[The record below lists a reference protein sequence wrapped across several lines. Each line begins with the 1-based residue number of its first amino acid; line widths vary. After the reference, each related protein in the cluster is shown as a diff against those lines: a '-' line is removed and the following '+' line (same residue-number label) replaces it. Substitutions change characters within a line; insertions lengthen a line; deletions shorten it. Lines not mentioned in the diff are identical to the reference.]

1 MNIRH
6 LNCPGR
12 LNLKRASGLSWRF
25 LFLPLLVSLIAPGQ
39 AQVAVPRPGRQ
50 LLKPS
55 QSAEAAPESAWLDL
69 RQNNPSRSKVQAAPA
84 WVESVAFSPAKGTAE
99 TPAKSVFRIRLSRPN
114 ESCQILLFRLYFDDK
129 PEQQPELIAWDE
141 SGTQLLHSGPLG
153 QKTSLATS
161 TTTIVPMIGVT
172 ALDVEVPG
180 DGRSVRGAYLD
191 WMKSSQVMRP
201 IHEESETAIP
211 APFAAAA
218 PLKAGE
224 EDAEVF
230 GTVTAPL
237 TTDTIPIGSSIQNGA
252 AFQFGIEAQPL
263 VAMLTFEV
271 ASPQIEAPPEIYV
284 NGHNI
289 GAASL
294 VLPDLADPAYRGL
307 SLSLLQTMQF
317 QYTGWVRAQKI
328 VPASILKAGSNDV
341 IILAGAGTSASAIR
355 ETQIQLKYLWDKSDY
370 LLEPLK

>member
-1 MNIRH
+1 MLFRFVA
-6 LNCPGR
+6 LAFFVVTAAA
-12 LNLKRASGLSWRF
+12 LRAQHA
-25 LFLPLLVSLIAPGQ
+25 LPPTG
-39 AQVAVPRPGRQ
+39 AQV
-50 LLKPS
+50 LKPS
-55 QSAEAAPESAWLDL
+55 QSAEAAPDSAWLDL
-69 RQNNPSRSKVQAAPA
+69 RQNNPAHSKVQAAPA
-84 WVESVAFSPAKGTAE
+84 WVESVTFAPGKDATDG
-99 TPAKSVFRIRLSRPN
+99 PAKSIFRIRLAKPDEN
-114 ESCQILLFRLYFDDK
+114 CQILLFRLYFDDK
-129 PEQQPELIAWDE
+129 PDQQPELIAWDE
-141 SGTQLLHSGPLG
+141 SGTQLLRSGPLG

-161 TTTIVPMIGVT
+161 STTIVPMIGVT
-172 ALDVEVPG
+172 AIDVEVPG

-201 IHEESETAIP
+201 MHEEPQTSIP
-211 APFAAAA
+211 APFAAAP

-237 TTDTIPIGSSIQNGA
+237 TADTIAIGSSLRDGA
-252 AFQFGIEAQPL
+252 AFQFGLEAQPL
-263 VAMLTFEV
+263 VALLTFEV
-271 ASPQIEAPPEIYV
+271 ASPQIEVPPEIYV
-284 NGHNI
+284 NGQDV
-289 GAASL
+289 GPASL

-328 VPASILKAGSNDV
+328 VPASILKAGTNDV
-341 IILAGAGTSASAIR
+341 IIIAGAGTSASAIR

>member
-1 MNIRH
+1 MLFRFVALAFFVIAATP
-6 LNCPGR
+6 L
-12 LNLKRASGLSWRF
+12 RAQHA
-25 LFLPLLVSLIAPGQ
+25 LPPAGSQI
-39 AQVAVPRPGRQ
+39 
-50 LLKPS
+50 LKPS
-55 QSAEAAPESAWLDL
+55 QSAEAAPDSAWLDL
-69 RQNNPSRSKVQAAPA
+69 RQNNSAHSKVQAAPA
-84 WVESVAFSPAKGTAE
+84 WVESVTFAPGKRATEG
-99 TPAKSVFRIRLSRPN
+99 PAKSVFRIRLTRPN
-114 ESCQILLFRLYFDDK
+114 EDCQILFFRLFFLDK

-141 SGTQLLHSGPLG
+141 SGTQLLRSGPLG

-161 TTTIVPMIGVT
+161 STTIVPMIGVT
-172 ALDVEVPG
+172 AIDVEVPG

-201 IHEESETAIP
+201 MHEEPQTAIP
-211 APFAAAA
+211 APFAAAP

-237 TTDTIPIGSSIQNGA
+237 TAETIAIGSSLQNGG
-252 AFQFGIEAQPL
+252 AFEFGLEAQPL
-263 VAMLTFEV
+263 VALLTFEV
-271 ASPQIEAPPEIYV
+271 ASPQIDVPPEIYV
-284 NGHNI
+284 NGQDV
-289 GAASL
+289 GPASL

-328 VPASILKAGSNDV
+328 VPASILKAGTNDV
-341 IILAGAGTSASAIR
+341 IIIAGEGTSASAIR

>member
-1 MNIRH
+1 MLFRFVA
-6 LNCPGR
+6 LAFFVVASTA
-12 LNLKRASGLSWRF
+12 LRAQHA
-25 LFLPLLVSLIAPGQ
+25 LPPAGSQI
-39 AQVAVPRPGRQ
+39 
-50 LLKPS
+50 LKPS
-55 QSAEAAPESAWLDL
+55 QSAEAAPDSAWLDL
-69 RQNNPSRSKVQAAPA
+69 RQNNPAHSKVQAAPA
-84 WVESVAFSPAKGTAE
+84 WVESVTFAPGKAATVG
-99 TPAKSVFRIRLSRPN
+99 PAKSAFRIRLTRPN
-114 ESCQILLFRLYFDDK
+114 EDCQILLFRLYFDDK
-129 PEQQPELIAWDE
+129 PDQQPELIAWDE
-141 SGTQLLHSGPLG
+141 SGTQLLRSGPLG

-161 TTTIVPMIGVT
+161 STTIVPMIGVT
-172 ALDVEVPG
+172 AIDVEVPG

-201 IHEESETAIP
+201 MHEEPQTAIP
-211 APFAAAA
+211 APFAAAP

-237 TTDTIPIGSSIQNGA
+237 TAETIPIGSSLQDGG
-252 AFQFGIEAQPL
+252 AFQFGLEAQPL
-263 VAMLTFEV
+263 IALLTFEV
-271 ASPQIEAPPEIYV
+271 ASPQIDVPPEIYV
-284 NGHNI
+284 NGQDV
-289 GAASL
+289 GPASF

-328 VPASILKAGSNDV
+328 VPASTLKAGTNDV
-341 IILAGAGTSASAIR
+341 IIVAGVGTSASAIR

>member
-1 MNIRH
+1 MLFRFVA
-6 LNCPGR
+6 LASFVTAATA
-12 LNLKRASGLSWRF
+12 LRAQHA
-25 LFLPLLVSLIAPGQ
+25 LPPAGSQI
-39 AQVAVPRPGRQ
+39 
-50 LLKPS
+50 LKPS
-55 QSAEAAPESAWLDL
+55 QSAEAAPDSAWLDL
-69 RQNNPSRSKVQAAPA
+69 RQNNPDHSKVQAAPA
-84 WVESVAFSPAKGTAE
+84 WVESVTFAPGKHATDG
-99 TPAKSVFRIRLSRPN
+99 PAKSVFRIRLSRPN
-114 ESCQILLFRLYFDDK
+114 EDCQILLFRLYFDDK
-129 PEQQPELIAWDE
+129 PEHQPELIAWDE
-141 SGTQLLHSGPLG
+141 SGTQLLRSGPLG

-161 TTTIVPMIGVT
+161 STTIVPMIGVT
-172 ALDVEVPG
+172 AIDVEVPG

-201 IHEESETAIP
+201 MHEEPQTSIP
-211 APFAAAA
+211 APFAAAP

-237 TTDTIPIGSSIQNGA
+237 TAETIAIGSSLRDGA
-252 AFQFGIEAQPL
+252 AFQFELEAQPL
-263 VAMLTFEV
+263 VALLTFEV
-271 ASPQIEAPPEIYV
+271 ASPQIDVPPEIYV
-284 NGHNI
+284 NGQDV
-289 GAASL
+289 GPASL

-328 VPASILKAGSNDV
+328 VPASILKAGTNDV
-341 IILAGAGTSASAIR
+341 IIIAGAGTSASAIR

>member
-1 MNIRH
+1 M
-6 LNCPGR
+6 LF
-12 LNLKRASGLSWRF
+12 RF
-25 LFLPLLVSLIAPGQ
+25 VALALFVVMVGAAHAQQALPPEG
-39 AQVAVPRPGRQ
+39 AQV
-50 LLKPS
+50 LKSS

-69 RQNNPSRSKVQAAPA
+69 RQTNPAHSKVQVAPS
-84 WVESVAFSPAKGTAE
+84 WVESVSFAPGKAATGA
-99 TPAKSVFRIRLSRPN
+99 PAKSVFRIRLTRPN
-114 ESCQILLFRLYFDDK
+114 EDCQILLVRLYFDDQ
-129 PEQQPELIAWDE
+129 PEEQPELIAWDE
-141 SGTQLLHSGPLG
+141 SGTQLMRSGSLG

-161 TTTIVPMIGVT
+161 STTIVPMIGVT
-172 ALDVEVPG
+172 AIDIEVPG

-191 WMKSSQVMRP
+191 WMKTSQVMRP
-201 IHEESETAIP
+201 MHAEQQALM
-211 APFAAAA
+211 ADPFAAAT

-237 TTDTIPIGSSIQNGA
+237 TADTIPIGPSMQNGA
-252 AFQFGIEAQPL
+252 AFQFGLEVQPL
-263 VAMLTFEV
+263 VALLTFEV
-271 ASPQIEAPPEIYV
+271 ASPQIEVPPEIYV
-284 NGHNI
+284 NGQDV
-289 GAASL
+289 GPATL

-328 VPASILKAGSNDV
+328 VPASILKAGPNDV